1 MSGGSCEFWTQ
12 EWLCKTGVF
21 DDAIGTRCDRSCIP
35 HTHHTPSSLT
45 ASKYSTVV
53 MMVNAKKVC
62 VIGAGVSGLSAVK
75 SCLEEGLQPTCYEQ
89 HDDLGGIW
97 RYSEDPRPN
106 QGAAM
111 FKSVVANISK
121 SMLCYS
127 DFPFPEDAP
136 MYPTH
141 DRVLQYLRDYAEHFN
156 LLPYISKVVRSLPLV
171 GEVGLAWVP
180 SYLYA
185 GAPTL
190 ASQGV
195 KRVWEPRHTSRMH
208 HETFD
213 AVILSNGSAFA
224 RPVNPDVP
232 GYETFKGAKLHS
244 SQYRTNKPFEGKKVL
259 IVAVNTGW
267 LFQKAACKSI
277 AFMLA
282 EAGHRESQKPW
293 SGNTA
298 FDLAVDVC
306 RVATQVDLALLKG
319 TWVVPRLHKKGTP
332 LDEHAFRRVYSDI
345 PLSWLNDML
354 KGFSNNRF
362 DNDKYGV
369 AGTAQPITQTVL
381 TINDDIGLCLASR
394 KVAIKP
400 QLVEL
405 SASSAR
411 FADGT
416 TVDDVD
422 AVIFATGYALRCS
435 FLDHELEADIRKLDL
450 YKLVFPT
457 RLKHNTLALVGAGQS
472 NGPLFP
478 LMELQS
484 RWAAAVFKG
493 VHKLPDGNKMQE
505 HTDAYKDMMLA
516 IFGRLKPSTNNVV
529 YRDDLAAEIG
539 VKPNILRLFLKDPAL
554 AYMYYFGPAYPF
566 HHRLVGPN
574 SWTGAVAA
582 AKHAYYNTF
591 SGVGSSFTPRDTGS
605 VWLSTKMMVTCVI
618 VGVICAI
625 VTMTRL

>member
-1 MSGGSCEFWTQ
+1 
-12 EWLCKTGVF
+12 
-21 DDAIGTRCDRSCIP
+21 
-35 HTHHTPSSLT
+35 
-45 ASKYSTVV
+45 

-141 DRVLQYLRDYAEHFN
+141 DR
-156 LLPYISKVVRSLPLV
+156 
-171 GEVGLAWVP
+171 
-180 SYLYA
+180 
-185 GAPTL
+185 
-190 ASQGV
+190 
-195 KRVWEPRHTSRMH
+195 H

-259 IVAVNTGW
+259 IVG
-267 LFQKAACKSI
+267 
-277 AFMLA
+277 
-282 EAGHRESQKPW
+282 

-529 YRDDLAAEIG
+529 YRDDLAAEISA
-539 VKPNILRLFLKDPAL
+539 KPNILRLFLTDPAM

-574 SWTGAVAA
+574 SWTGAVSA

-605 VWLSTKMMVTCVI
+605 VWFSTKMMVTCVI

-625 VTMTRL
+625 VTMARL